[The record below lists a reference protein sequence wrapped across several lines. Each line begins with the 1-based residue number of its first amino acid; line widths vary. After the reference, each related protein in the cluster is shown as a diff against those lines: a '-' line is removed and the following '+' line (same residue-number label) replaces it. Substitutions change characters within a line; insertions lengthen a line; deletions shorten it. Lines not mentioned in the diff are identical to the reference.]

1 MIPGAAGQI
10 RVFHDLEALSRAAA
24 DLFFTLSHMAI
35 AARKKFTVAL
45 SGGSTPARLYSLL
58 GSDEYCEKITWQGV
72 HVFWT
77 DERAVP
83 KEHPESN
90 YRLADT
96 SLLSKV
102 PLPAGNIHRI
112 RGEEEPRSAAQR
124 YEEEIRQFF
133 GGTQVPVFD
142 LVILGAGE
150 DGHTASLFPGSAP
163 LNERVRLAAPV
174 LMDRPKIDR
183 VTLTLPVLNHAAH
196 ILFLVS
202 GRKKGDILRELLE
215 GEHRDTYPAGLVQP
229 VNGSLEWLVDKDAAA
244 LLRNAG

>member
-35 AARKKFTVAL
+35 SVRKKFAVAF
-45 SGGSTPARLYSLL
+45 SGGSTPARLYALL
-58 GSDEYCEKITWQGV
+58 ASDEYREKVTWKGV
-72 HVFWT
+72 HVFWA
-77 DERAVP
+77 DERSVP

-90 YRLADT
+90 YRLAYT

-112 RGEEEPRSAAQR
+112 RGEEDPRGAA
-124 YEEEIRQFF
+124 EEYDEAMRQFF
-133 GGTQVPVFD
+133 GGTLVPVFD
-142 LVILGAGE
+142 LVILGVGE
-150 DGHTASLFPGSAP
+150 DGHTASLFPGSAS

-215 GEHRDTYPAGLVQP
+215 GEYRDTYPAGLVQP

>member
-1 MIPGAAGQI
+1 MIGGAAGQV

-45 SGGSTPARLYSLL
+45 SGGSTPATLYSLL
-58 GSDEYCEKITWQGV
+58 GSDEYREKITWQGV
-72 HVFWT
+72 HVFWA

-112 RGEEEPRSAAQR
+112 GGEKEPQGAAQD
-124 YEEEIRQFF
+124 YDEEMRQFF

-150 DGHTASLFPGSAP
+150 DGHTASLFPGSTS
-163 LNERVRLAAPV
+163 LNEHVRLAAPV
-174 LMDRPKIDR
+174 FMDLPNIDR

-202 GRKKGDILRELLE
+202 GEKKGDILRELLE

-229 VNGSLEWLVDKDAAA
+229 VKGSLEWLVDKDAAA
-244 LLRNAG
+244 LLQNVG